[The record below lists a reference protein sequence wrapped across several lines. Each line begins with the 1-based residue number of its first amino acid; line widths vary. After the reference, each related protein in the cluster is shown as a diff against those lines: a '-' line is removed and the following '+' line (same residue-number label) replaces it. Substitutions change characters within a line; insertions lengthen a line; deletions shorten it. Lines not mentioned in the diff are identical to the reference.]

1 MKIVKLPLAVLIRS
15 GWRVTEMRVR
25 IHPGKVQQYADEKR
39 EGASFPL
46 PVVFEQKGIY
56 WIGDGFHRLLAD
68 QLNHKQQV
76 VIELRQATKT
86 YPVPGN
92 IQANKAQ
99 RGWRLL
105 QAAPTPA
112 LRGLA
117 R

>member
-68 QLNHKQQV
+68 QLNHKKQV
-76 VIELRQATKT
+76 VIELRQGTKT
-86 YPVPGN
+86 DAILWN
-92 IQANKAQ
+92 IQANKEQ
-99 RGWRLL
+99 RGLPL
-105 QAAPTPA
+105 
-112 LRGLA
+112 LRGDHK